1 MVDLWTVL
9 IPIVIA
15 DVINP
20 VLFAFMVYA
29 AGSNRPISNTL
40 IVLIGHTTA
49 YMSAG
54 ILLALGMERI
64 TGYLSKPHA
73 IDFMIGLVIGLLLL
87 WVAYLS
93 SRGKPDTVK
102 GQGEQLTPLKAFGFG
117 AIINFIGIPFALP
130 YFAAID
136 QILKKN
142 LSVFDSLLILL
153 GYNLLYALPFLMV
166 PVLLMLMGQK
176 SQPLLARIN
185 NWFDRVAG
193 VLMPFILGL
202 VGLVLVADS
211 VTYFATGRGL
221 W

>member
-1 MVDLWTVL
+1 MADPWTVL

-40 IVLIGHTTA
+40 IVLLGHTTA
-49 YMSAG
+49 YLSAG

-64 TGYLSKPHA
+64 TGYLSKPHS
-73 IDFMIGLVIGLLLL
+73 IDFVIGLVIGLLLI

-93 SRGKPDTVK
+93 SRRKPDTDN
-102 GQGEQLTPLKAFGFG
+102 GPGEQLTPLKAFGFG

-136 QILKKN
+136 QILREN

-166 PVLLMLMGQK
+166 PVICMLMGQQ

-185 NWFDRVAG
+185 NWLDRVGG

-202 VGLVLVADS
+202 VGLALVADS
-211 VTYFATGRGL
+211 VTYFSTGRGL